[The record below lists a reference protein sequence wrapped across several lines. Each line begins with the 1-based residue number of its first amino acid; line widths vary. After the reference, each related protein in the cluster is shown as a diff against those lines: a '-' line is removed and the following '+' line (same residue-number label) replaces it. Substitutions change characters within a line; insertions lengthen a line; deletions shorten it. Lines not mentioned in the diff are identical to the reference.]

1 VRRTAAA
8 FGVAVLAASTFTLS
22 SDGAGAWTRGPVR
35 IAGAHRYDTASSLSV
50 AAFPDGADAAVI
62 ASGTS
67 FPDGLAA
74 GPLAASLDAPILLT
88 EQATL
93 PQATANEL
101 VRLEVDRVVIVGGD
115 AAVSPE
121 VSAAIELVTG
131 VEPDRVAGVTRYET
145 AAEAAAEAVDG
156 PAVAYLASGELFAD
170 ALTGGAIAAV
180 EGAPLL
186 LTAASGL
193 PDVTRETL
201 RSFAPEEI
209 VVLGGTGS
217 VSADVVSALTA
228 DGHTVRRLAGPDR
241 YATAAEIARDRLPE
255 PDHVLL
261 AAGLSFPDALAAAPL
276 ARALDAPILL
286 VDRRCAPY
294 PTVERARDAQFP
306 DITAVGGTAVLTDAA
321 QRLEPCSHA
330 VDDGEL
336 APGITLQTYRLPGP
350 IIARVVKLERGRGWD
365 VRVATASGRLNGLR
379 ALSDVA
385 RRWDA
390 LAAING
396 DFYHESGEIG
406 TPVHVMAS
414 AGRLFRA
421 PGILQS
427 AVGFGADADPVFVGT
442 PEVDMLLELGDRVID
457 VTRYNSGV
465 PEGDQVA
472 MYTAEGPR
480 EVDLGI
486 GTCRAELARVG
497 GVALDEER
505 RWTQQYAVGDVECSS
520 GPFEVGAADVIVAR
534 ADAAARGLIEDLET
548 GAASTFRWSLH
559 PDHPGTGDVVG
570 ADAPLV
576 FAARP
581 APNVQPGGARA
592 PRTAIGVTG
601 DGTTVFLVSV
611 DGRRPGWSAGMTVAE
626 LAQFLVDLGAQDGAN
641 LDGGGSTSMVVG
653 GVLATRPSDPGGE
666 RGIGTAVLVVPRG
679 RTTPPED

>member
-1 VRRTAAA
+1 MAI
-8 FGVAVLAASTFTLS
+8 LAASTLTLS
-22 SDGAGAWTRGPVR
+22 SDGADAWTRGPIR
-35 IAGAHRYDTASSLSV
+35 IAGAHRYDTAASLSV
-50 AAFPDGADAAVI
+50 AAFPDGADAAVV

-88 EQATL
+88 EQGSL

-101 VRLEVDRVVIVGGD
+101 VRLDVDRVVIVGGD
-115 AAVSPE
+115 AAVSPD
-121 VSAAIELVTG
+121 VAAAIELVTG
-131 VEPDRVAGVTRYET
+131 VEPERAAGATRYDT

-156 PAVAYLASGELFAD
+156 PSVVYLASGQLFAD

-186 LTAASGL
+186 LTAADAL
-193 PDVTRETL
+193 PDVTRDTL
-201 RSFAPEEI
+201 RSFAPDEV

-217 VSADVVSALTA
+217 VSAAIVDALTA
-228 DGHTVRRLAGPDR
+228 DGHRVRRLAGPDR

-276 ARALDAPILL
+276 ARELGAPILL

-306 DITAVGGTAVLTDAA
+306 DVTGVGGSAVVADAA
-321 QRLEPCSHA
+321 LRLEPCTHA

-336 APGITLQTYRLPGP
+336 APGVTLQTYELPGP
-350 IIARVVKLERGRGWD
+350 IRARVVKLERGRGWD
-365 VRVATASGRLNGLR
+365 LRVAAASGRLFGLR
-379 ALSDVA
+379 ALSDIA

-396 DFYHESGEIG
+396 DFYHESGEVG

-427 AVGFGADADPVFVGT
+427 AVGFGADGDPVFVGT
-442 PEVDMLLELGDRVID
+442 PEFDLDLDLGDRAIQ
-457 VTRYNSGV
+457 VTRYNSGI

-472 MYTAEGPR
+472 MYTAEGPST
-480 EVDLGI
+480 VDLGI
-486 GTCRAELARVG
+486 GTCRAEIARTGDVERD
-497 GVALDEER
+497 AEE
-505 RWTQQYAVGDVECSS
+505 RWTQRYAIGDVECGQ
-520 GPFEVGAADVIVAR
+520 GPFQVGTTDVIVAR
-534 ADAAARGLIEDLET
+534 ADAAARELIEALEPGT
-548 GAASTFRWSLH
+548 EATFRWSIH
-559 PDHPGTGDVVG
+559 PAHPGTGDVVG

-581 APNVQPGGARA
+581 APNVRPGGDRE

-601 DGTTVFLVSV
+601 DGRTVFLVSV
-611 DGRRPGWSAGMTVAE
+611 DGRRPGWSTGMTLAE

-641 LDGGGSTSMVVG
+641 LDGGGSTAMVVG

-666 RGIGTAVLVVPRG
+666 RGVGTAVLVVPRG